1 MAKKKKTKIA
11 IPSELSI
18 ESPIPPSRDHV
29 PPSGTSQTSFG
40 LFKQSKSLIIGILV
54 LLLIGLFLTNKGL
67 LVAAVVNGKP
77 IFRWDLTRTLTSR
90 FGQQTIESMINERL
104 IADAAKKAGVSVSQG
119 EVDAKEQDIVKG
131 LGENVK
137 LEDLL
142 KYQGMTKSDFDSQIR
157 LQMTVQKI
165 LGKDIVLSD
174 ADIDNFIATNR
185 AVLRATDPGKLKDE
199 ARQAILDKKI
209 GEKIQPWFLEL
220 KQKANVLK
228 FL

>member
-1 MAKKKKTKIA
+1 MAQKKKTKVA

-18 ESPIPPSRDHV
+18 ESPMSVNSINA
-29 PPSGTSQTSFG
+29 SQISFS
-40 LFKQSKSLIIGILV
+40 LFKKPKSLIIGILV
-54 LLLIGLFLTNKGL
+54 LLLLGLFVTNKGL
-67 LVAAVVNGKP
+67 LVAALINGKP
-77 IFRWDLTRTLTSR
+77 IFRWDLTRALTSR
-90 FGQQTIESMINERL
+90 FGQQTLESMINERL
-104 IADAAKKAGVSVSQG
+104 IADAARKAGVFVSQG

-165 LGKDIVLSD
+165 LGKDIVLTD
-174 ADIDNFIATNR
+174 ADINNFIATNG
-185 AVLRATDPGKLKDE
+185 ATLRATDPGKLKDE

-209 GEKIQPWFLEL
+209 GEKLQPWFLEL
-220 KQKANVLK
+220 KQKANILK